1 MNNAPAS
8 QPCRGAGW
16 CTSFHQ
22 SCPGYT
28 RNPKRC
34 LTPDAF
40 NSSFQNIPL
49 CPGAA
54 SPEKGPF
61 CGGFGIDLG
70 TWPWGC
76 SCPRSSSRSSPQPRV
91 LRGCL
96 ELYSPVEGECFLLAS
111 SCSPQNW
118 DPPGLGDGEG
128 LGGTGLHWVVVGETE
143 ATSPLGPP
151 GDCPQW
157 REQPEKP
164 QKMMFQPR
172 KAFERAPGAH
182 GVSLVTVPSGETG
195 AGSSLAEPVRRLST
209 GDGCGHTLLTPHS
222 GTLSSKNYPG
232 TYPNHT
238 SCRWWLRA
246 PPGTSLLLAFG
257 DVDLEP
263 SERCARSSVLLTSPQ
278 ASTAYGKRWCPG
290 GN

>member
-1 MNNAPAS
+1 MPPPPP

-70 TWPWGC
+70 TWPRGC

-128 LGGTGLHWVVVGETE
+128 LEVQVCTGWLWGKLRQLHPWV
-143 ATSPLGPP
+143 PLG
-151 GDCPQW
+151 
-157 REQPEKP
+157 
-164 QKMMFQPR
+164 
-172 KAFERAPGAH
+172 
-182 GVSLVTVPSGETG
+182 TVPSGE
-195 AGSSLAEPVRRLST
+195 SSQKS
-209 GDGCGHTLLTPHS
+209 H
-222 GTLSSKNYPG
+222 K
-232 TYPNHT
+232 
-238 SCRWWLRA
+238 
-246 PPGTSLLLAFG
+246 
-257 DVDLEP
+257 
-263 SERCARSSVLLTSPQ
+263 
-278 ASTAYGKRWCPG
+278 K
-290 GN
+290 